1 MLTVTRQLIGFG
13 VTQKQQSDDLWQLQ
27 KSRYVRSVILI
38 SSLSHRSYCNLLS
51 LVFFFSVYDFV
62 EVMIKNF
69 GVYFYAPQCSWLSV
83 CIKNKKYLLCLA
95 YCNAFKLRNKITVFA
110 LHWGQLILE
119 WVTVCG

>member
-27 KSRYVRSVILI
+27 KSRYVPKCHSYQFAVSQKLLQLVITSV
-38 SSLSHRSYCNLLS
+38 
-51 LVFFFSVYDFV
+51 FFSVYDFV
-62 EVMIKNF
+62 AVMIKNF